1 MSGAALPSPSRSGGR
16 LRALVLCPGRGSY
29 GRESLGQL
37 QALPPGPARDVVDA
51 FDAARGARG
60 LPTTRA
66 LDAEPALR
74 PALHAAGEHASAL
87 TAACSLADV
96 AQIDPARFE
105 IVGVCGNSM
114 GWYTALTAG
123 GALPLADGVQLIE
136 TFGGWQ
142 RDNVIGGQVL
152 LPLTDEEWRP
162 EPWRL
167 DRVNDLVQRIPDLH
181 WSIRLGGQ
189 AVLGGTEAALAAL
202 SAAVPAEER
211 AGVRFPLRLPLHSA
225 FHTPLMAATAEKAQ
239 ALRPLGWRAPAVT
252 LIDGQGSVW
261 SPRSADPGALAAWT
275 LGPQVDQTFDFT
287 TMLRVALGELAPE
300 VIILPGPGANLGSAV
315 AQVMIG
321 LGWQG
326 LRDRQAFLRR
336 QAERPLVLSMGR
348 PDQRALVRAP

>member
-1 MSGAALPSPSRSGGR
+1 MSGAALPSPSRPGGR

-29 GRESLGQL
+29 GRDSLGQL
-37 QALPPGPARDVVDA
+37 QALPRGPAQAVVDA
-51 FDAARGARG
+51 FDAARSAQG
-60 LPTTRA
+60 LPTTRS

-96 AQIDPARFE
+96 AQIDPERFE

-142 RDNVIGGQVL
+142 RDNIIGGQVL

-167 DRVNDLVQRIPDLH
+167 DRVNDLVQQIPDLH

-202 SAAVPAEER
+202 SAAVPPEER
-211 AGVRFPLRLPLHSA
+211 AGVRFPA
-225 FHTPLMAATAEKAQ
+225 
-239 ALRPLGWRAPAVT
+239 APAPALGLPHAADV
-252 LIDGQGSVW
+252 GHRGKGP
-261 SPRSADPGALAAWT
+261 SPALARLACASGH
-275 LGPQVDQTFDFT
+275 LDRRPGQLVEPAQRRPGRARRLDAGP
-287 TMLRVALGELAPE
+287 A
-300 VIILPGPGANLGSAV
+300 
-315 AQVMIG
+315 
-321 LGWQG
+321 
-326 LRDRQAFLRR
+326 
-336 QAERPLVLSMGR
+336 GR
-348 PDQRALVRAP
+348 PGL